1 MGIFGLVI
9 IVFLL
14 GSGIG
19 FLIYSLRMLR
29 RGSEVTAEEAIK
41 WRRKV
46 RKQGFD
52 ASPDMNPDITDILV
66 RAWRTANGWINLGFG
81 IGALLAGIGC
91 SIFFAITGGALGG
104 DDLVL
109 YLAFAASILMALC
122 PCVVICLVLGF
133 RRIRREQNDITT
145 GTTPRRLRDYR
156 SLIVGLY
163 LPIVSI
169 VNLAFVTTLVTRLTP
184 DFNWTS
190 LARTFAL
197 PGMWS
202 VPLLPAIYLAVVI
215 IGEVVTRW
223 ITVQP
228 PLYLP

>member
-122 PCVVICLVLGF
+122 PCVVICLKRLAETRDRHRHELCSDLGYACLF
-133 RRIRREQNDITT
+133 NRPERTL
-145 GTTPRRLRDYR
+145 GASGGCGSAHAR
-156 SLIVGLY
+156 SR
-163 LPIVSI
+163 S
-169 VNLAFVTTLVTRLTP
+169 
-184 DFNWTS
+184 
-190 LARTFAL
+190 
-197 PGMWS
+197 
-202 VPLLPAIYLAVVI
+202 PL
-215 IGEVVTRW
+215 
-223 ITVQP
+223 
-228 PLYLP
+228 